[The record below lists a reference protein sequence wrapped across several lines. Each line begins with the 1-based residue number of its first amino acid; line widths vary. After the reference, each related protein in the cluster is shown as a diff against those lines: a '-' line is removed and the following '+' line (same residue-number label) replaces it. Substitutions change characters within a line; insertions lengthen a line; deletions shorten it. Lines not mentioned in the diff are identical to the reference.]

1 MRRTFLSPDEKR
13 EAILE
18 LWSGAKHYSSSEIG
32 QLLGISK
39 NSVVGI
45 VNRARR
51 DGDRRAVMRG
61 APASPLATKTTSYP
75 PKPKLTDKRVSI
87 RRKGFEEPP
96 RPVTQRPSV
105 KTVFNIGML
114 ECHYPL
120 DYTTSDG
127 FQVYCGADASEIF
140 KKHSRAYCV
149 EHHGRMYYKARKSEP
164 VKKEEQRNV
173 FQFNFTSQRGT

>member
-1 MRRTFLSPDEKR
+1 MRRRPLTMTPHEKR

-45 VNRARR
+45 VNRARA
-51 DGDRRAVMRG
+51 DGDRRAVARVAG
-61 APASPLATKTTSYP
+61 SPLAARVKTYP
-75 PKPKLTDKRVSI
+75 PKPERRMPL
-87 RRKGFEEPP
+87 RRKGFETPP
-96 RPVTQRPSV
+96 RPVIAKPEV
-105 KTVFNIGML
+105 KTVFNIGLL

-140 KKHSRAYCV
+140 AKRKRSYCV
-149 EHHGRMYYKARKSEP
+149 EHHGRMYYKARSSEP
-164 VKKEEQRNV
+164 VKKEEHRNV

>member
-1 MRRTFLSPDEKR
+1 MRRVFLSSDDKR
-13 EAILE
+13 EAILK
-18 LWSGAKHYSSSEIG
+18 LWSGPTHYTSAQIG
-32 QLLGISK
+32 DLLGISK

-75 PKPKLTDKRVSI
+75 PKPKLTDKRVRL

-96 RPVTQRPSV
+96 RPVTKKHEA
-105 KTVFNIGML
+105 KTVFNIGLL

-127 FQVYCGADASEIF
+127 FQIYCGADASEIF
-140 KKHSRAYCV
+140 AKRKRSYCV
-149 EHHGRMYYKARKSEP
+149 EHHGRMYYKAKRSEP
-164 VKKEEQRNV
+164 VKKEEHRNV
-173 FQFNFTSQRGT
+173 FQFNFTSTRGT